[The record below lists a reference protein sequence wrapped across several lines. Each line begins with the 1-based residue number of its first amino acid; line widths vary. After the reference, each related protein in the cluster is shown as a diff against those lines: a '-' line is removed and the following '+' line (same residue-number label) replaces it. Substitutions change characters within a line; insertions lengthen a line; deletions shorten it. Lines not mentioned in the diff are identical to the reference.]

1 MGEHQKYSF
10 LITPTCADAQ
20 VFFARKK
27 SRGFMPRLKKF
38 LGKDQVTAPF
48 NPFRFRLI
56 CLGVLACMV
65 FLLAR
70 VADLQLINHPMLEHE
85 ADQRSL
91 RTVTLPTPRGTLLDR
106 NGDALALS
114 VPSRDIIADPQR
126 VLEAHPDFSSA
137 KWQYLANALNQS
149 PDQIAAQ
156 INASGERRFL
166 YLGRKIEL
174 GLAKD
179 IAQLHLKGIST
190 QYDDSRFYPM
200 SEAAAPLLGIVGTD
214 NRGLNGLER
223 GYDKLLQGEPGYEK
237 YRQDGDGNIIAMID
251 YQPPQQSPTVQLS
264 IDKFDQYTLYTKLR
278 DGVLLNKADS
288 GAAVLIKI
296 DTGEILGMASYP
308 SYNPNHFDNVSPA
321 QMRNAA
327 INDSYE
333 PGSTVKPLVVMEG
346 LERKLVRPDSVID
359 TTPYYVN
366 GHLIRDVG
374 HWSRLTMTGILQKS
388 SDIGVSHIALAMPA
402 QVLVNTYSNFGLG
415 KPTGLGLTGE
425 SVGYFPAHR
434 QRWADIERATF
445 SFGYGLR
452 VTPLQIAR
460 EYATLG
466 SYGVY
471 RPLSITKVTPPVL
484 GTRVANAE
492 TVQQV
497 IHMMESDALP
507 GGSGVRAAVPGY
519 RLAIKTGTAEK
530 MGPEGKYDGGYI
542 NYTAGVAP
550 ASDPQVALVV
560 MINHPTAGDH
570 FGGSVAAPVFGN
582 IIGAVLK
589 HMNVAPDA
597 VVGHG

>member
-1 MGEHQKYSF
+1 
-10 LITPTCADAQ
+10 
-20 VFFARKK
+20 
-27 SRGFMPRLKKF
+27 MPRINKF
-38 LGKDQVTAPF
+38 LGKDQIKAPF
-48 NPFRFRLI
+48 NPFRYRLI
-56 CLGVLACMV
+56 CLGVLACMGL
-65 FLLAR
+65 LLAR

-91 RTVTLPTPRGTLLDR
+91 RTVTIPTNRGTLLDR
-106 NGDALALS
+106 NGEALALS

-126 VLEAHPDFSSA
+126 VLEANPEFTSA
-137 KWQYLANALNQS
+137 KWVYLANALNERPEQLQQ
-149 PDQIAAQ
+149 QITA
-156 INASGERRFL
+156 NPHRRFL
-166 YLGRKIEL
+166 YLGRKVEL
-174 GLAKD
+174 GIAKD
-179 IAQLHLKGIST
+179 ISQLHLKGIST
-190 QYDDSRFYPM
+190 VYDDSRFYPM
-200 SEAAAPLLGIVGTD
+200 SEAAAPLIGIVGAD
-214 NRGLNGLER
+214 NTGLNGLEH
-223 GYDKLLQGEPGYEK
+223 GYDKLLQGEPGKEV
-237 YRQDGDGNIIAMID
+237 YRQDGDGNIISMLSYD
-251 YQPPQQSPTVQLS
+251 PPKQPPTVQLS

-288 GAAVLIKI
+288 GAAVLVKI

-308 SYNPNHFDNVSPA
+308 SFNPNNYADVSPS

-346 LERKLVRPDSVID
+346 LERKLVRPDSVLD
-359 TTPYYVN
+359 TTPYRVN

-402 QVLVNTYSNFGLG
+402 EVLVNTYHAFGLG

-425 SVGYFPAHR
+425 SVGYFPLHR
-434 QRWADIERATF
+434 ERWADIERATF

-466 SYGVY
+466 SYGLY

-484 GTRVANAE
+484 GTRVANAN
-492 TVQQV
+492 TVQSI

-530 MGPEGKYDGGYI
+530 MGASGKYDGGYI

-550 ASDPQVALVV
+550 ASNPQVALVI
-560 MINHPTAGDH
+560 MINHPTGDNH

-582 IIGAVLK
+582 IIGPVLK
-589 HMNVAPDA
+589 HMNIAPDA
-597 VVGHG
+597 LNSPNPSPNPGTNQG

>member
-1 MGEHQKYSF
+1 MPPLKRSLAKSQPA
-10 LITPTCADAQ
+10 PT
-20 VFFARKK
+20 
-27 SRGFMPRLKKF
+27 
-38 LGKDQVTAPF
+38 F
-48 NPFRFRLI
+48 NPIRFRLVCVGVLT
-56 CLGVLACMV
+56 CLGV
-65 FLLAR
+65 LLAR
-70 VADLQLINHPMLEHE
+70 VADLQLINHPMLEKE
-85 ADQRSL
+85 ADERSL
-91 RTVTLPTPRGTLLDR
+91 RTVTLPTNRGTLQDR
-106 NGDALALS
+106 NGEALALS
-114 VPSRDIIADPQR
+114 VPSRDVIADPQR
-126 VLEAHPDFSSA
+126 VLEAHPDFTSD
-137 KWQYLANALNQS
+137 KWAYLANALEQR
-149 PDQIAAQ
+149 PEEIAAQ
-156 INASGERRFL
+156 INANPNRRFL

-174 GLAKD
+174 GIAKD
-179 IAQLHLKGIST
+179 ISKLHLTGIST
-190 QYDDSRFYPM
+190 VYDDSRFYPM
-200 SEAAAPLLGIVGTD
+200 SEATAPLIGIVGAD
-214 NRGLNGLER
+214 SNGLTGLEK
-223 GYDKLLQGEPGYEK
+223 GFDKVLQGTPGVEK
-237 YRQDGDGNIIAMID
+237 YRQDANGNIVAMIN
-251 YQPPQQSPTVQLS
+251 YEPPQQPPTVQLS
-264 IDKFDQYTLYTKLR
+264 IDKFDQYTLYSKLR

-308 SYNPNHFDNVSPA
+308 SFNPNNFAKVSPA
-321 QMRNAA
+321 QMRNTA

-346 LERKLVRPDSVID
+346 LIRKLVRPDSVLD
-359 TTPYYVN
+359 TTPYRVN

-402 QVLVNTYSNFGLG
+402 EVLVNTYRSFGLG

-425 SVGYFPAHR
+425 SVGYFPLHR

-466 SYGVY
+466 SFGIY

-484 GTRVANAE
+484 GTRVADE
-492 TVQQV
+492 DTVRTV
-497 IHMMESDALP
+497 VHMMESDALP

-530 MGPEGKYDGGYI
+530 MGDSGKYDGGYI

-550 ASDPQVALVV
+550 ASNPQVALVI

-582 IIGAVLK
+582 IIGPVLK
-589 HMNVAPDA
+589 HMNIAPDA
-597 VVGHG
+597 LYNPG

>member
-1 MGEHQKYSF
+1 MSRTQKTSR
-10 LITPTCADAQ
+10 DA
-20 VFFARKK
+20 AK
-27 SRGFMPRLKKF
+27 
-38 LGKDQVTAPF
+38 APF
-48 NPFRFRLI
+48 QPVRFRLI
-56 CLGVLACMV
+56 CLGVLSCLV
-65 FLLAR
+65 LLLAR
-70 VADLQLINHPMLEHE
+70 VADLQLIDRPMLEKQ

-91 RTVTLPTPRGTLLDR
+91 RTVSIPTNRGTLLDR
-106 NGDALALS
+106 NGEALALS
-114 VPSRDIIADPQR
+114 VPSRDIIADPLR
-126 VLEAHPDFSSA
+126 VLEAHPDFTSA
-137 KWQYLANALNQS
+137 KWQYLANVLDQR
-149 PDQIAAQ
+149 PEQIASQ
-156 INASGERRFL
+156 ISANPHRRFL

-174 GLAKD
+174 GMAKD
-179 IAQLHLKGIST
+179 IAKLHLAGIST
-190 QYDDSRFYPM
+190 VYNDSRFYPM
-200 SEAAAPLLGIVGTD
+200 GEATAPLLGIVGAD
-214 NRGLNGLER
+214 NDGLNGLEK
-223 GYDKLLQGEPGYEK
+223 GFDKVLQGTPGEEK
-237 YRQDGDGNIIAMID
+237 YRQDANGNIVSMLS
-251 YQPPQQSPTVQLS
+251 YEPPRQPPTVQLS

-288 GAAVLIKI
+288 GAAVLIKV

-308 SYNPNHFDNVSPA
+308 SFNPNNFVNVAPN

-346 LERKLVRPDSVID
+346 MARGLVRPDSVLD
-359 TTPYYVN
+359 TTPYRVN

-402 QVLVNTYSNFGLG
+402 EVLVNTYRAFGLG

-425 SVGYFPAHR
+425 SVGYFPLHR

-466 SYGVY
+466 AYGLY
-471 RPLSITKVTPPVL
+471 RPLSITRVTPPVL
-484 GTRVANAE
+484 GTRVANAD
-492 TVQQV
+492 TVRAV
-497 IHMMESDALP
+497 VHMMESDALP

-530 MGPEGKYDGGYI
+530 MGASGKYDGGYI

-550 ASDPQVALVV
+550 ASDPQVALVI

-582 IIGAVLK
+582 IIGPVLK
-589 HMNVAPDA
+589 HMNIVPDA
-597 VVGHG
+597 IYTTHSG

>member
-1 MGEHQKYSF
+1 MPPLRKSLAKSQSA
-10 LITPTCADAQ
+10 PT
-20 VFFARKK
+20 
-27 SRGFMPRLKKF
+27 
-38 LGKDQVTAPF
+38 F
-48 NPFRFRLI
+48 NLLRFRLV
-56 CLGVLACMV
+56 CLGVLTCLV
-65 FLLAR
+65 FLLLR
-70 VADLQLINHPMLEHE
+70 VADLQLINHPMLEKE

-91 RTVTLPTPRGTLLDR
+91 RTVTLPPNRGTLLDR
-106 NGDALALS
+106 NGEALALS

-126 VLEAHPDFSSA
+126 VLEAHPDFTSA
-137 KWQYLANALNQS
+137 KWQYLANALEQR
-149 PDQIAAQ
+149 PEQIAAQ
-156 INASGERRFL
+156 IGANPERRFL
-166 YLGRKIEL
+166 YLGHKIEL
-174 GLAKD
+174 GIAKD
-179 IAQLHLKGIST
+179 IAKLHLAGIST
-190 QYDDSRFYPM
+190 LYNDSRFYPM
-200 SEAAAPLLGIVGTD
+200 SEATAPLIGIVGAE
-214 NRGLNGLER
+214 NSGLSGLEK
-223 GYDKLLQGEPGYEK
+223 GFDKLLRGTPGVKK
-237 YRQDGDGNIIAMID
+237 YRQDANGNIVAMIN
-251 YQPPQQSPTVQLS
+251 YEPPQQPPTVQLS
-264 IDKFDQYTLYTKLR
+264 IDKFDQYTLYSKLR
-278 DGVLLNKADS
+278 DGVMLNKADS

-308 SYNPNHFDNVSPA
+308 SFNPNHFVDVSPA

-346 LERKLVRPDSVID
+346 LARKLVRPDSVLD
-359 TTPYYVN
+359 TTPYRIN

-402 QVLVNTYSNFGLG
+402 EVLVNTYHSFGLG

-425 SVGYFPAHR
+425 SVGYFPLHR

-466 SYGVY
+466 AFGVY

-484 GTRVANAE
+484 GKRVADE
-492 TVQQV
+492 QTVRAV
-497 IHMMESDALP
+497 VHMMESDALP

-530 MGPEGKYDGGYI
+530 MGDSGKYDGGYI

-550 ASDPQVALVV
+550 ASNPQVALVI

-582 IIGAVLK
+582 IIGPVLK
-589 HMNVAPDA
+589 HMNIPPDA
-597 VVGHG
+597 LYGHG

>member
-1 MGEHQKYSF
+1 
-10 LITPTCADAQ
+10 
-20 VFFARKK
+20 
-27 SRGFMPRLKKF
+27 MPRIKKI
-38 LGKDQVTAPF
+38 LGKDQIKAPF

-56 CLGVLACMV
+56 CLGVLTCLV
-65 FLLAR
+65 LLLAR
-70 VADLQLINHPMLEHE
+70 VGDLQLINHPMLEHE

-91 RTVTLPTPRGTLLDR
+91 RTVTLPTNRGTLLDR
-106 NGDALALS
+106 NGEALALS
-114 VPSRDIIADPQR
+114 VPARDIIADPQR
-126 VLEAHPDFSSA
+126 VLEAHPDFTNA
-137 KWQYLANALNQS
+137 KWQYLANALNER
-149 PDQIAAQ
+149 PEAIAAQ
-156 INASGERRFL
+156 IQANPRKRFL

-174 GLAKD
+174 GIAKD
-179 IAQLHLKGIST
+179 ISKLHLKGISSV
-190 QYDDSRFYPM
+190 YNDSRFYPM
-200 SEAAAPLLGIVGTD
+200 SEAAAPLLGVVGAD
-214 NRGLNGLER
+214 NKGLNGLEH
-223 GYDKLLQGEPGYEK
+223 GYDKLLQGEPGVEK
-237 YRQDGDGNIIAMID
+237 YRQDGEGNIIAMIQ
-251 YQPPQQSPTVQLS
+251 YEPPKQPPTVQLS
-264 IDKFDQYTLYTKLR
+264 IDKFDQYTLYSKLR

-288 GAAVLIKI
+288 GAAVLVKV

-308 SYNPNHFDNVSPA
+308 SFNPNNYADASPA

-346 LERKLVRPDSVID
+346 LERHLVRADSVID
-359 TTPYYVN
+359 TTPYRVN

-374 HWSRLTMTGILQKS
+374 HWPRLTMTGILQKS

-402 QVLVNTYSNFGLG
+402 EALVNTYQAFGLG

-460 EYATLG
+460 EYATIG
-466 SYGVY
+466 AYGVY
-471 RPLSITKVTPPVL
+471 RPLSITKVTPPVI
-484 GTRVANAE
+484 GKQVANPE
-492 TVQQV
+492 TVKDV

-530 MGPEGKYDGGYI
+530 MGASGKYDGGYI
-542 NYTAGVAP
+542 NYTVGVAP
-550 ASDPQVALVV
+550 ASHPEVALVI

-582 IIGAVLK
+582 IIGPVLK
-589 HMNVAPDA
+589 HMNIPPDA
-597 VVGHG
+597 LYGHG

>member
-1 MGEHQKYSF
+1 MPPLRKSLAKSQSA
-10 LITPTCADAQ
+10 PT
-20 VFFARKK
+20 
-27 SRGFMPRLKKF
+27 
-38 LGKDQVTAPF
+38 F
-48 NPFRFRLI
+48 NLLRFRLV
-56 CLGVLACMV
+56 CLGVLTCLV
-65 FLLAR
+65 FLLLR
-70 VADLQLINHPMLEHE
+70 VADLQLINHPMLEKE

-91 RTVTLPTPRGTLLDR
+91 RTVTLPPNRGTLLDR
-106 NGDALALS
+106 NGEALALS

-126 VLEAHPDFSSA
+126 VLEAHPDFTSA
-137 KWQYLANALNQS
+137 KWQYLANALEQR
-149 PDQIAAQ
+149 PEQIAAQ
-156 INASGERRFL
+156 ISANPERRFL
-166 YLGRKIEL
+166 YLGHKIEL
-174 GLAKD
+174 GIAKD
-179 IAQLHLKGIST
+179 IAKLHLAGIST
-190 QYDDSRFYPM
+190 LYNDSRFYPM
-200 SEAAAPLLGIVGTD
+200 SEATAPLIGIVGAE
-214 NRGLNGLER
+214 NSGLSGLEK
-223 GYDKLLQGEPGYEK
+223 GFDKLLRGTPGVKK
-237 YRQDGDGNIIAMID
+237 YRQDANGNIVAMIN
-251 YQPPQQSPTVQLS
+251 YEPPQQPPTVQLS
-264 IDKFDQYTLYTKLR
+264 IDKFDQYTLYSKLR
-278 DGVLLNKADS
+278 DGVMLNKADS

-308 SYNPNHFDNVSPA
+308 SFNPNHFVDVSPA

-346 LERKLVRPDSVID
+346 LARKLVRPDSVLD
-359 TTPYYVN
+359 TTPYRVN

-402 QVLVNTYSNFGLG
+402 EVLVNTYHSFGLG

-425 SVGYFPAHR
+425 SVGYFPLHR

-466 SYGVY
+466 AFGVY

-484 GTRVANAE
+484 GKRVADE
-492 TVQQV
+492 QTVRAV
-497 IHMMESDALP
+497 VHMMESDALP

-530 MGPEGKYDGGYI
+530 MGDSGKYDGGYI

-550 ASDPQVALVV
+550 ASNPQVALVI

-582 IIGAVLK
+582 IIGPVLK
-589 HMNVAPDA
+589 HMNIPPDA
-597 VVGHG
+597 LYGHG

>member
-1 MGEHQKYSF
+1 MSR
-10 LITPTCADAQ
+10 I
-20 VFFARKK
+20 KK
-27 SRGFMPRLKKF
+27 SSA
-38 LGKDQVTAPF
+38 KDQAKSPF
-48 NPFRFRLI
+48 NPVRFRVI
-56 CLGVLACMV
+56 CLGVFGCMI
-65 FLLAR
+65 LLIAW
-70 VADLQLINHPMLEHE
+70 VGDLQLINHPMLEKQ
-85 ADQRSL
+85 ADERSL
-91 RTVTLPTPRGTLLDR
+91 RTVTLPTNRGTLLDR

-126 VLEAHPDFSSA
+126 VLEARPDFTSA
-137 KWQYLANALNQS
+137 KWQYLANALDER
-149 PDQIAAQ
+149 PEQIAAQ
-156 INASGERRFL
+156 INANPSRRFL

-174 GLAKD
+174 GIAKD
-179 IAQLHLKGIST
+179 IAKLQLKGIST
-190 QYDDSRFYPM
+190 VYNDSRFYPM
-200 SEAAAPLLGIVGTD
+200 SEATGPLLGIVGAD
-214 NRGLNGLER
+214 NTGLNGLEK
-223 GYDKLLQGEPGYEK
+223 GFDKVLQGTPGVEK
-237 YRQDGDGNIIAMID
+237 YRQDRYGNIVSMIN
-251 YQPPQQSPTVQLS
+251 YEPPRQPPTVQLS

-308 SYNPNHFDNVSPA
+308 SFNPNNFINVTPT

-346 LERKLVRPDSVID
+346 LERKLVRPDSVLD
-359 TTPYYVN
+359 TTPYRVN

-374 HWSRLTMTGILQKS
+374 HWPRLTMTGILQKS

-402 QVLVNTYSNFGLG
+402 EVLVNTYHDFGLG

-425 SVGYFPAHR
+425 SVGYFPLHR
-434 QRWADIERATF
+434 ERWADIERATF

-484 GTRVANAE
+484 GKRVADE
-492 TVQQV
+492 EIVKSV

-530 MGPEGKYDGGYI
+530 MGDSGKYDGGYI

-550 ASDPQVALVV
+550 ASNPQVALVI

-582 IIGAVLK
+582 IIGPVLK

-597 VVGHG
+597 LYTAHND

>member
-1 MGEHQKYSF
+1 
-10 LITPTCADAQ
+10 
-20 VFFARKK
+20 
-27 SRGFMPRLKKF
+27 MPRLKK
-38 LGKDQVTAPF
+38 LLAKDQAKAPF
-48 NPFRFRLI
+48 NPLRFRLI
-56 CLGVLACMV
+56 CFGVLTCLV
-65 FLLAR
+65 LLLAR
-70 VADLQLINHPMLEHE
+70 VGDLQLINHPMLEKE
-85 ADQRSL
+85 ADERSL
-91 RTVTLPTPRGTLLDR
+91 RTVAIPTNRGTLLDR
-106 NGDALALS
+106 NGEALALS

-126 VLEAHPDFSSA
+126 VLEAHPDFTSA
-137 KWQYLANALNQS
+137 KWQYLANAL
-149 PDQIAAQ
+149 DQRPEDIARQ
-156 INASGERRFL
+156 INASPTRRFL
-166 YLGRKIEL
+166 YLGHKIEL
-174 GLAKD
+174 GIAKD
-179 IAQLHLKGIST
+179 IAKLHLAGIT
-190 QYDDSRFYPM
+190 TVYDDSRFYPM
-200 SEAAAPLLGIVGTD
+200 SEATAPLIGIVGAE
-214 NRGLNGLER
+214 NSGLTGLEK
-223 GYDKLLQGEPGYEK
+223 GFDKVLQGTPGEEK
-237 YRQDGDGNIIAMID
+237 YRQDANGNIVAMIN
-251 YQPPQQSPTVQLS
+251 YEPPRQPPTVQLS
-264 IDKFDQYTLYTKLR
+264 IDKFDQYTLYSKLR

-308 SYNPNHFDNVSPA
+308 SFNPNNFGDVSPT

-346 LERKLVRPDSVID
+346 LVRKLVRPDSVLD
-359 TTPYYVN
+359 TTPYRVN

-374 HWSRLTMTGILQKS
+374 HWPRLTMTGILQKS

-402 QVLVNTYSNFGLG
+402 EVLVNTYRSFGLG

-425 SVGYFPAHR
+425 SVGYFPLHR
-434 QRWADIERATF
+434 ERWADIERATF

-466 SYGVY
+466 SFGVY
-471 RPLSITKVTPPVL
+471 RPLSITKVTPPVM
-484 GTRVANAE
+484 GTRVADE
-492 TVQQV
+492 DIVRSV
-497 IHMMESDALP
+497 VHMMESDALP

-530 MGPEGKYDGGYI
+530 MGSSGKYDGGYI

-550 ASDPQVALVV
+550 ASNPQVALVI

-582 IIGAVLK
+582 IIGPVLK

-597 VVGHG
+597 LYSTHSGI

>member
-1 MGEHQKYSF
+1 MPPLRKSLAKSQSA
-10 LITPTCADAQ
+10 PT
-20 VFFARKK
+20 
-27 SRGFMPRLKKF
+27 
-38 LGKDQVTAPF
+38 F
-48 NPFRFRLI
+48 NLLRFRLV
-56 CLGVLACMV
+56 CLGVLTCLV
-65 FLLAR
+65 FLLLR
-70 VADLQLINHPMLEHE
+70 VADLQLINHPMLEKE

-91 RTVTLPTPRGTLLDR
+91 RTVTLPPNRGTLLDR
-106 NGDALALS
+106 NGEALALS

-126 VLEAHPDFSSA
+126 VLEAHPDFTSA
-137 KWQYLANALNQS
+137 KWQYLANALEQR
-149 PDQIAAQ
+149 PEQIAAQ
-156 INASGERRFL
+156 ISANPERRFL
-166 YLGRKIEL
+166 YLGHKIEL
-174 GLAKD
+174 GIAKD
-179 IAQLHLKGIST
+179 IAKLHLAGIST
-190 QYDDSRFYPM
+190 LYNDSRFYPM
-200 SEAAAPLLGIVGTD
+200 SEATAPLIGIVGAE
-214 NRGLNGLER
+214 NSGLSGLEK
-223 GYDKLLQGEPGYEK
+223 GFDKLLRGTPGVKK
-237 YRQDGDGNIIAMID
+237 YRQDANGNIVAMIN
-251 YQPPQQSPTVQLS
+251 YEPPQQPPTVQLS
-264 IDKFDQYTLYTKLR
+264 IDKFDQYTLYSKLR
-278 DGVLLNKADS
+278 DGVMLNKADS

-308 SYNPNHFDNVSPA
+308 SFNPNHFVDVSPA

-346 LERKLVRPDSVID
+346 LARKLVRPDSVLD
-359 TTPYYVN
+359 TAPYRVN

-402 QVLVNTYSNFGLG
+402 EVLVNTYHSFGLG

-425 SVGYFPAHR
+425 SVGYFPLHR

-466 SYGVY
+466 AFGVY

-484 GTRVANAE
+484 GKRVADE
-492 TVQQV
+492 QTVRAV
-497 IHMMESDALP
+497 VHMMESDALP

-530 MGPEGKYDGGYI
+530 MGDSGKYDGGYI

-550 ASDPQVALVV
+550 ASNPQVALVI

-582 IIGAVLK
+582 IIGPVLK
-589 HMNVAPDA
+589 HMNIPPDA
-597 VVGHG
+597 LYGHG